1 MKSKIINTSLLI
13 IKLVI
18 PFYILADFLIYFHL
32 LEKISFIFEPFSAI
46 IGLKADASLALA
58 AGMLLNL
65 YAAIAFAA
73 PLNLS
78 PYEWTVLGLFLG
90 IAHSLPVENVI
101 MKQLGISHIY
111 STLLRVTSA
120 FLSVLILKFL
130 PLNNTQIQ
138 TNIKNISL
146 ASYNSFFDMLFHSF
160 SNALILSIKIM
171 ILIAILI
178 VVMEF
183 IKKKLFKHKKLNVWF
198 SLITGLILGIT
209 YGAGILIEEKK
220 NLSKKEILFIAT
232 FLMICHSIIEDT
244 ALFAI
249 FGASIIIL
257 VTIRFLMVTI
267 ISLLITKIKGI
278 K

>member
-1 MKSKIINTSLLI
+1 MKSKIIKTSFLI

-32 LEKISFIFEPFSAI
+32 LEKVSFIFEPFTALL
-46 IGLKADASLALA
+46 GLNADTSLALA
-58 AGMLLNL
+58 AGMILNL

-90 IAHSLPVENVI
+90 IAHSLPVENII

-111 STLLRVTSA
+111 STILRITSA
-120 FLSVLILKFL
+120 FLGVFILKFL
-130 PLNNTQIQ
+130 PVDNTQIQ
-138 TNIKNISL
+138 TKTDISL
-146 ASYNSFFDMLFHSF
+146 PNYTSFFDMLVNSLQ
-160 SNALILSIKIM
+160 NAFILSLKI
-171 ILIAILI
+171 IVLISAII

-183 IKKKLFKHKKLNVWF
+183 LKEKIFKNKKLNVWF

-220 NLSKKEILFIAT
+220 KLSKKEIFFIAT

-244 ALFAI
+244 ALFAL
-249 FGASIIIL
+249 FGASVIIL
-257 VTIRFLMVTI
+257 VSIRLFLAIGVSFI
-267 ISLLITKIKGI
+267 ITKIKGE